1 MAKKAEIDEVGG
13 VVPMDTSGV
22 GCGAMIL
29 IVFGASGLIAGI
41 CMLIRYAIT

>member
-1 MAKKAEIDEVGG
+1 MVNKSEIDEVGG

-29 IVFGASGLIAGI
+29 IVMGASGLISGF